1 MEVSDKDFY
10 QHKRIFITGH
20 TGFKGSWL
28 ALWLTELGARVYGY
42 SLSPPTDPNLFSM
55 IALQKRLSGHV
66 NADIRHLE
74 SLREA
79 IDQAQPE
86 IVFHLAAQALVR
98 SGYQDPVATYETNIL
113 GTVHLLEAIRHCD
126 YVKAVVIVTSD
137 KCYDNQEWVWPYR
150 ENDPLGGADP
160 YSSSKACAEIV
171 SAAYRKSF
179 LSPKV
184 AVATARAGN
193 VIGGGDWA
201 QDRLIPDFIRA
212 LMRNERMSVRY
223 PQAIRPWQ
231 HVLEP
236 LAGYLKL
243 AEKLYQE
250 GNAYAAAWNFGPHT
264 SEVRSVSWVLDYLG
278 AHFGGTAWE
287 ATTAPQPQ
295 ETQTLRLDSSKA
307 QLLLGWKPCWS
318 ITRALDETAWWYR
331 AYLEG
336 AEMELETL
344 KQIHGY
350 TAEVAAR

>member
-1 MEVSDKDFY
+1 VSGKDFY
-10 QHKRIFITGH
+10 QNKRIFITGH

-28 ALWLTELGARVYGY
+28 ALWLTELGACVYGY
-42 SLSPPTDPNLFSM
+42 ALPPPTNPNLFSM

-66 NADIRHLE
+66 NADIRNLE

-79 IDQAQPE
+79 IHQAQPE

-126 YVKAVVIVTSD
+126 SVQAVVVVTSD

-150 ENDPLGGADP
+150 ESDPLGGADP

-201 QDRLIPDFIRA
+201 EDRLIPDFIRA

-250 GNAYAAAWNFGPHT
+250 GNAYA
-264 SEVRSVSWVLDYLG
+264 RLG
-278 AHFGGTAWE
+278 ISARIRR
-287 ATTAPQPQ
+287 
-295 ETQTLRLDSSKA
+295 TQDRWPGSST
-307 QLLLGWKPCWS
+307 
-318 ITRALDETAWWYR
+318 I
-331 AYLEG
+331 
-336 AEMELETL
+336 
-344 KQIHGY
+344 
-350 TAEVAAR
+350 